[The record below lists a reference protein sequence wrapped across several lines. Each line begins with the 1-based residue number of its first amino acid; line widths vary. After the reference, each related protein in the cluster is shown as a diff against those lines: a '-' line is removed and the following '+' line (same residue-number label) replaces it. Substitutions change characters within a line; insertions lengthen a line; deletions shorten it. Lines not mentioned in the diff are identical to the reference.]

1 MSTYGSL
8 LKTPGVARI
17 IAAQLT
23 ARFPF
28 GMLSLAY
35 LIHIEHIHHS
45 YGAAGLVLAATS
57 VGQAISGPLTSRWM
71 GVWGMRRV
79 LTLTMVV
86 CAASIASIAFL
97 VLPVAVY
104 MVIGFVGGL
113 STPPIQPAVRTI
125 YPKMVN
131 SRQLTAL
138 FSLDASAQEII
149 WVAGP
154 VITTFVAVQI
164 SSSLAIIIAG
174 IFLVVGGTWFILS
187 PEVGRV
193 RIPRSKRRLGVV
205 LAKPAVLLSTIT
217 GLLLVAACAATEA
230 AVVATFGEGGAEAG
244 IVLAI
249 FALGSL
255 AGGLWFILS
264 PEVGRVRIP
273 RSKRKFGVVL
283 KKPAVLLSTITGF
296 LLIGACS
303 AVEASVVATFG
314 DHGAESGIIL
324 AIFAL
329 GSLVG
334 GLALGHLPV
343 GPWAMARRMFA
354 VFVGMALALISMN
367 FWWIAFALLIA
378 GIGIAP
384 ALAVMF
390 AIVSGTVKF
399 SDTAEAYGWVGTGQL
414 IGAALGSAAAGF
426 LIDGHGASG
435 GYWVAAALALVG
447 FLVPLTLRRW
457 HPDLRGRDASV
468 PDTAP
473 VPIQP
478 T

>member
-1 MSTYGSL
+1 MPVSTYGSL

-57 VGQAISGPLTSRWM
+57 LGQAISGPLTSRWM

-97 VLPVAVY
+97 FLPVAAY
-104 MVIGFVGGL
+104 MVIGFIGGL

-193 RIPRSKRRLGVV
+193 RIPRSKRWLGVV

-255 AGGLWFILS
+255 AGGLS
-264 PEVGRVRIP
+264 
-273 RSKRKFGVVL
+273 
-283 KKPAVLLSTITGF
+283 
-296 LLIGACS
+296 
-303 AVEASVVATFG
+303 
-314 DHGAESGIIL
+314 
-324 AIFAL
+324 
-329 GSLVG
+329 
-334 GLALGHLPV
+334 LGHLPV

-367 FWWIAFALLIA
+367 FWWVAFALLIA

-426 LIDGHGASG
+426 LIDGHGAIG